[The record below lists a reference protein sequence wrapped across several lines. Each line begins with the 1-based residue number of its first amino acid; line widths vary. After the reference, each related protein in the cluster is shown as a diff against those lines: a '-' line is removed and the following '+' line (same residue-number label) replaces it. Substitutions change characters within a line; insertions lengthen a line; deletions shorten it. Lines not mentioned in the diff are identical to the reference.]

1 MGKIPGWTFIH
12 SEAKDAVWE
21 KGLRKILSYRYLGL
35 DTGTNGDYVAQVI
48 KNNGKKQKDNVQE
61 WHLHDCKF
69 QLTFVLNGWATFE
82 WEGEG
87 VRTIRKG
94 DCINQIPMI
103 KHRELAMSEDFEVL
117 EIVAPSDFKTYIVD
131 PPEES
136 NAIQ

>member
-1 MGKIPGWTFIH
+1 MCKIPGWTFIH

-21 KGLRKILSYRYLGL
+21 KGLREILSYRYLGL
-35 DTGTNGDYVAQVI
+35 DIGTNGDYVAQVI

-94 DCINQIPMI
+94 ACINQIPMI

-136 NAIQ
+136 YAIQ

>member
-1 MGKIPGWTFIH
+1 MSKIPGWTFIH
-12 SEAKDAVWE
+12 SEAKNAVWE
-21 KGLRKILSYRYLGL
+21 KGLREILSYRYLGL

>member
-21 KGLRKILSYRYLGL
+21 KGLREILSYRYLGL
-35 DTGTNGDYVAQVI
+35 DIGTNGDYVAQVI

-87 VRTIRKG
+87 VRTISKG

-103 KHRELAMSEDFEVL
+103 KHRELALSENFEVL
-117 EIVAPSDFKTYIVD
+117 ESG
-131 PPEES
+131 
-136 NAIQ
+136 